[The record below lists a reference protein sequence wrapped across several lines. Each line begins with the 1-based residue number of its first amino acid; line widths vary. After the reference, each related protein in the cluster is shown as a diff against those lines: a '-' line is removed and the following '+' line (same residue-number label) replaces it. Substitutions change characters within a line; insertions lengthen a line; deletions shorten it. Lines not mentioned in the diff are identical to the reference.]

1 MDSGYIN
8 SSELKLVVKKNKTL
22 KSLVFE
28 KWDKPTLF
36 LNNLEAV
43 LNKIITSNKV
53 SKIELNE
60 AEAILQKIVQIREL
74 YRKDKINLNR
84 LKETIFLFIDK
95 LQAKFEQNK
104 MQKITISG
112 LLETRAL
119 DYETVIIT
127 SVNEGLM
134 PPGKSYTSLLPIEI
148 RLKRSL
154 WNWRK
159 RQNLQLSFLQTI
171 TKG

>member
-1 MDSGYIN
+1 M
-8 SSELKLVVKKNKTL
+8 K
-22 KSLVFE
+22 

-104 MQKITISG
+104 NAKITISG

-148 RLKRSL
+148 RLKNSL
-154 WNWRK
+154 YGIGEKDKIYSYHFYRL
-159 RQNLQLSFLQTI
+159 LQRAKDIYLIYNSSTGCKQR
-171 TKG
+171 

>member
-1 MDSGYIN
+1 MSKLKITKRSNIALVLADEKLLYSLLQFIPKEIEDSNINTTIPIKETSVKQLVKLIVDFKTNSKGRTSIRILNRILSSTLLVKVLGHNIKRLDSGYIN

-60 AEAILQKIVQIREL
+60 AEAILQKIVQI
-74 YRKDKINLNR
+74 
-84 LKETIFLFIDK
+84 
-95 LQAKFEQNK
+95 
-104 MQKITISG
+104 
-112 LLETRAL
+112 
-119 DYETVIIT
+119 
-127 SVNEGLM
+127 
-134 PPGKSYTSLLPIEI
+134 
-148 RLKRSL
+148 KRTLS
-154 WNWRK
+154 K
-159 RQNLQLSFLQTI
+159 R
-171 TKG
+171 